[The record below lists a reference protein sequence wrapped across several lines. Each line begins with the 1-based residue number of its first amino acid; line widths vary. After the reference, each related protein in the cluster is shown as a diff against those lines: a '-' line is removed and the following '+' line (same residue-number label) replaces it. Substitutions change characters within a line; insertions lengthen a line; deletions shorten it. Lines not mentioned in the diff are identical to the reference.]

1 MSAPSLHSSIPRTID
16 LQTSDDD
23 ELRWIGAYIRAG
35 ALPLTLEL
43 IDNKPDETI
52 DEAIRSYY
60 DRLLKNQS
68 AHVNLYIGGSELSI
82 DFSIYE
88 RDQHAPG
95 DEWQRLTLE
104 HPQIAHGLLL
114 LLWDTEFN
122 WFLTP
127 WTIAVTARSE
137 LLAGTAI
144 IQEKLTALRT
154 TKPKATHAQALDI
167 VETEQPTSRSLA
179 RALGRSSLYQF
190 ELWRADKLEHTKS
203 LRGRAGRK
211 ARQHKPATRDALER
225 FATRCAFT
233 KQTLELINE
242 LLEIDRYLP
251 GEDGNSNGQTMPI
264 HYLEPVTPEG
274 KQLLEQVEMTLN
286 DYCEN
291 CGQSVNYTDCVTL
304 ETFGGHL
311 VALESIKDWLSAAER
326 LMKHISRKEPSNG

>member
-1 MSAPSLHSSIPRTID
+1 M
-16 LQTSDDD
+16 
-23 ELRWIGAYIRAG
+23 
-35 ALPLTLEL
+35 
-43 IDNKPDETI
+43 
-52 DEAIRSYY
+52 
-60 DRLLKNQS
+60 
-68 AHVNLYIGGSELSI
+68 
-82 DFSIYE
+82 
-88 RDQHAPG
+88 
-95 DEWQRLTLE
+95 TLE

-137 LLAGTAI
+137 LLAGTVI

-225 FATRCAFT
+225 HAMGCAYT
-233 KQTLELINE
+233 KQVLKLIDA
-242 LLEIDRYLP
+242 LLEIDSYLP
-251 GEDGNSNGQTMPI
+251 GEDGKSEGQTMPI
-264 HYLEPVTPEG
+264 HFLEPVTPGGE
-274 KQLLEQVEMTLN
+274 QLLEQVEMTLN
-286 DYCEN
+286 DYCEQ
-291 CGQSVNYTDCVTL
+291 CGQSPNYTDYISL
-304 ETFGGHL
+304 ETFGRHL
-311 VALESIKDWLSAAER
+311 ITLESVKDWLSAAER